1 MKHKQTPPCAATR
14 DYLAQNIRPAMAQI
28 KAQLRDIVSALEFWL
43 SAHGLAGAQKR
54 QHKGARS

>member
-1 MKHKQTPPCAATR
+1 MRGYTGLSRAEHPARDGADQDAAPR
-14 DYLAQNIRPAMAQI
+14 YVN
-28 KAQLRDIVSALEFWL
+28 ALEFWL